1 MNRLSDRKFV
11 IVVGDGMADYPV
23 EELGGRTPLEVAHK
37 PNMDYLASE
46 GRMGMLSTIPQGM
59 AKDSAVAAL
68 SILGYDPKKH
78 FTGRGPLEAGSMGID
93 LGPKDVAFRC
103 NLVTERGGKLV
114 DYSGG
119 CVTTEEAVQLLG
131 ELRRLGLGEFH
142 LGVSY
147 RHIFVLRNAEVS
159 EGCSPPHEIVGEPI
173 AEHLIKSSD
182 SVSQSLNRLMLA
194 SRDILSNHPVNQRR
208 VRQGKSPANMIWLW
222 SPGRRPDLEPF
233 EKRYGV
239 RGAIISAVN
248 VINGIGAWAGMEI
261 IRVPGAT
268 GYYDTNYEGKADYAL
283 KALERSDLVLIH
295 VEATDEAGHAGDAEM
310 KIRTIEDLDRR
321 LLGRIIKK
329 GRGIAVSVLP
339 DHPTPVKVRSH
350 TSDPVPFAVLVPGAK
365 GDGLRFTEA
374 DAAKGSL
381 GLIKGPQF
389 MRLFLSLGSAGTR

>member
-1 MNRLSDRKFV
+1 MGDKKFV

-23 EELGGRTPLEVAHK
+23 EELGGRTPLEVADK

-46 GRMGMLSTIPQGM
+46 GKVGRISTIPQGM

-68 SILGYDPKKH
+68 SILGYDPKKY

-103 NLVTERGGKLV
+103 NLVTEREGKLV

-119 CVTTEEAVQLLG
+119 CVTTEEAAQLLA
-131 ELRRLGLGEFH
+131 ELQRQGLGEFH

-147 RHIFVLRNAEVS
+147 RHIFVLRNANIS

-173 AEHLIKSSD
+173 SEHLIKSKD
-182 SVSQSLNRLMLA
+182 KVSQDLNRLILA
-194 SRDILSNHPVNQRR
+194 SRDILGSHPVNLRR
-208 VRQGKSPANMIWLW
+208 LKQGKNPANMVWLW
-222 SPGRRPDLEPF
+222 SPGKRPNLVSF
-233 EKRYGV
+233 EKRYGIK
-239 RGAIISAVN
+239 GAIISAVN

-261 IRVPGAT
+261 LKVPGAT

-283 KALERSDLVLIH
+283 KALRRRNLVLIH
-295 VEATDEAGHAGDAEM
+295 VEAPDEAGHAGDAEM
-310 KIRTIEDLDRR
+310 KIKAIEDLDRR

-329 GRGIAVSVLP
+329 SREDVVSVLP
-339 DHPTPVKVRSH
+339 DHPTPIKVRAH
-350 TSDPVPFAVLVPGAK
+350 TSDPVPFAVFVPGAR

-374 DAAKGSL
+374 DAERGSL
-381 GLIKGPQF
+381 GLIKGSEF
-389 MRLFLSLGSAGTR
+389 MKLVLSLGSAGGH